1 MYLDRIVET
10 KRREVEDLAA
20 RFSLKE
26 AERGISAME
35 PTRGFHRALTSGR
48 KRELGLIAEVKK
60 ASPSKGLIRPDF
72 HPVEIAQ
79 SYVDAGTDCISV
91 LTDET
96 YFQGSAAYLRA
107 IRAAVNVPL
116 LRKDFIIDE
125 RQIYEARLMGA
136 DAVLLI
142 AAILSD
148 DQLRDYLRTATA
160 LGLDALLEVH
170 DREELERTLALGDAK
185 LIGINN
191 RNLRTFETSLTT
203 TSALAELVP
212 SDVTL
217 ISESGIRTRADI
229 EFLLGAGAKGVLIG
243 ETFMRKERVEE
254 GVYEL
259 MGPAMQ
265 EGGAA
270 GDGRDLESRNLKKLT
285 SAEPDP
291 EGSLPSHG

>member
-10 KRREVEDLAA
+10 KKHEVERLASG
-20 RFSLKE
+20 FSLAE
-26 AERGISAME
+26 AERAIADME
-35 PTRGFHRALTSGR
+35 PTRGFHRALTQGR

-72 HPVEIAQ
+72 HPVSIAK
-79 SYVDAGTDCISV
+79 SYVEAGADCISV
-91 LTDET
+91 LTDEQ
-96 YFQGSAAYLRA
+96 YFQGSAAYLTA
-107 IRAAVNVPL
+107 IRAAVDVPL

-148 DQLRDYLRTATA
+148 AQLREYLRTASV

-170 DREELERTLALGDAK
+170 DREELERALSLGTAK

-191 RNLRTFETSLTT
+191 RNLRTFETTLETT
-203 TSALAELVP
+203 ARLSELVP
-212 SDVTL
+212 DDVTL
-217 ISESGIRTRADI
+217 ISESGIRTKEDI
-229 EFLLGAGAKGVLIG
+229 DYLIQAKAKGVLIG

-254 GVYEL
+254 GVFEL
-259 MGPAMQ
+259 MGPVLH
-265 EGGAA
+265 GSTAA
-270 GDGRDLESRNLKKLT
+270 K
-285 SAEPDP
+285 P
-291 EGSLPSHG
+291 EGSISSNE